1 MNFFCFSQKWIT
13 SERTRGLTWNWW
25 TFVVIELKLIVN
37 LTWTHSTV
45 MAPVV
50 PMLHCSCLVDF
61 IKVLFDL
68 RPFLPWGGW
77 LGGGIICWCVESVL
91 LNTKLSFASSEPDG
105 DEPAVSPLPAR
116 SRFKW
121 WSGILSIGAAS
132 TAHSISAS
140 SPIERS
146 AGNRSRMR
154 AKRPFLSGKVV

>member
-1 MNFFCFSQKWIT
+1 MNHFRKDSWFNMELVNICGDWAETDCELDVNPFDSNGSSCADAALLVPSWFYQSFF
-13 SERTRGLTWNWW
+13 R
-25 TFVVIELKLIVN
+25 LK
-37 LTWTHSTV
+37 
-45 MAPVV
+45 A
-50 PMLHCSCLVDF
+50 
-61 IKVLFDL
+61 
-68 RPFLPWGGW
+68 FLPWGGW